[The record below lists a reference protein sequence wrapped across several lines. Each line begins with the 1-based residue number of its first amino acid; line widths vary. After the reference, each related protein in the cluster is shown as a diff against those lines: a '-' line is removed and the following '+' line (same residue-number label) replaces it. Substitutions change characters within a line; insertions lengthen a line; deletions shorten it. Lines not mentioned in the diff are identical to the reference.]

1 MKIPETFKQV
11 IADTFYDKELKIM
24 TNEKEEVI
32 DDEGC
37 IIETERNILKEIIM
51 GNFQFSTLEKVQ
63 QEYGKEIIA
72 ECIVTCED
80 TKATA
85 DDILIYQDKEYE
97 IKAIIPCDSHKTILL
112 HRVGGL
118 DEQLRRIR

>member
-1 MKIPETFKQV
+1 MKIPDLFKQV

-24 TNEKEEVI
+24 TTETEEVR

-37 IIETERNILKEIIM
+37 IIESKRNILKETIM
-51 GNFQFSTLEKVQ
+51 GNFQYSTLEKIQ
-63 QEYGKEIIA
+63 QEYGKEMTA
-72 ECIVTCED
+72 ECIATCED
-80 TKATA
+80 TKATV
-85 DDILIYQDKEYE
+85 DDILVYQDKEYE
-97 IKAIIPCDSHKTILL
+97 VKAIIPCDSHKTILL

>member
-1 MKIPETFKQV
+1 MQILNEFKQV

-24 TNEKEEVI
+24 TNEKEEII

-85 DDILIYQDKEYE
+85 DDILIYQDKEYK

-118 DEQLRRIR
+118 DE

>member
-1 MKIPETFKQV
+1 MKITDLFKQV

-24 TNEKEEVI
+24 NTEKEEVR

-37 IIETERNILKEIIM
+37 IIETEKDTVKETIM

-72 ECIVTCED
+72 ECIASCED
-80 TKATA
+80 TQATV
-85 DDILIYQDKEYE
+85 DDTLVYLGKEYE
-97 IKAIIPCDSHKTILL
+97 IKAIIPYDSHKTILL
-112 HRVGGL
+112 HRAGDL
-118 DEQLRRIR
+118 DE